1 MNTKKIFRCKHCG
14 NIIQMIHDS
23 SVKVVCCG
31 EEMGELIANTVD
43 ADLEKHIPV
52 VERTGQLIKV
62 RIGENPHPMT
72 KEHHIEWVYLE
83 TKKGSQIKYLN
94 YNNAAL
100 VSFTI
105 TDDEPIAVYS
115 YCNLHQLWKKEIK
128 K

>member
-1 MNTKKIFRCKHCG
+1 
-14 NIIQMIHDS
+14 MIHDS